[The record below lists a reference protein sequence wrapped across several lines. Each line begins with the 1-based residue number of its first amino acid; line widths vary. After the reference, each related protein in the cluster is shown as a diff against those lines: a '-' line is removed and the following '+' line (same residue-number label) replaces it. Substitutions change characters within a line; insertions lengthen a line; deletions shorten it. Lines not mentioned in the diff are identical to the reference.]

1 MNECSNILQGTYSN
15 ITLENIQ
22 TSSSTLNVPLR
33 LSITRLPFH
42 NLKFVFHIFKDNFI
56 KLNRIILK

>member
-22 TSSSTLNVPLR
+22 RSSSTLNVPSGFQL
-33 LSITRLPFH
+33 LGFL
-42 NLKFVFHIFKDNFI
+42 FI
-56 KLNRIILK
+56 I